1 MFISSSP
8 PLHLHENWQTERTN
22 AEHNFATISNVHT
35 TKHVCLCLFIIAVL
49 KRCSVVRDNTKS
61 TNWQGEW
68 QKWLDCYSIFIIYA
82 IHMQLWW
89 FKVNRIVHVQS
100 AAVQRFFYLLSA
112 FCLPM
117 CWCLCVRGVCLYQT
131 WNSNVCVF
139 FHSPQS
145 NWLNV
150 SMNERMGWLN
160 GMCEWYQG
168 KVIVCCNLS
177 LPINGIMANGPLD
190 PW

>member
-89 FKVNRIVHVQS
+89 FKVNRIACAKCCCS
-100 AAVQRFFYLLSA
+100 TFFLSA
-112 FCLPM
+112 VCVLPAYVLM
-117 CWCLCVRGVCLYQT
+117 PLCARCMLV
-131 WNSNVCVF
+131 SNVEFKCVCIF
-139 FHSPQS
+139 S
-145 NWLNV
+145 
-150 SMNERMGWLN
+150 
-160 GMCEWYQG
+160 
-168 KVIVCCNLS
+168 LS
-177 LPINGIMANGPLD
+177 TIQLIEC
-190 PW
+190 